1 MKLPLLT
8 PVHPSFFNKS
18 TTEETP
24 TWKTIA
30 KAVGAGALG
39 AGAGYGLAEASGM
52 KAIGIMGGGSGCGA
66 PFTPVSTV
74 AGGVVG
80 LAVLG
85 LVCVV
90 EELIENL

>member
-1 MKLPLLT
+1 
-8 PVHPSFFNKS
+8 
-18 TTEETP
+18 
-24 TWKTIA
+24 
-30 KAVGAGALG
+30 
-39 AGAGYGLAEASGM
+39 M